1 MLFFWCRTNS
11 ELIIVLTLDLS
22 PASLEPTEITENGL
36 IFFIAVERTAMKNRS
51 SAAAPLAGG

>member
-1 MLFFWCRTNS
+1 MNS
-11 ELIIVLTLDLS
+11 ELIIVLILTLDLS
-22 PASLEPTEITENGL
+22 PASLEPTEIIENGL